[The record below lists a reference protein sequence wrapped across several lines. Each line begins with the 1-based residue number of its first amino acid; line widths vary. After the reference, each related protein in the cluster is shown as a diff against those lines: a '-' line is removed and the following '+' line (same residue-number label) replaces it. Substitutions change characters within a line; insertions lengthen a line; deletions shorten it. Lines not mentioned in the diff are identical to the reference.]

1 MNGLLAVADSFIE
14 AGIRV
19 IGGSMC
25 INGKINGKIT
35 CLFFL
40 LIKYFNLILVFDLYI
55 IYQTLHL
62 CDTNIS
68 NSYNFI
74 RDLYL
79 LLTSF
84 Y

>member
-25 INGKINGKIT
+25 INGKIT